1 MRPGEGDTAVGL
13 VPMKASQMITEPL
26 GARGTRA
33 WHTVDGAQTEEAKPG
48 PPRERWQHGSHC
60 PYSQDSM
67 LTARLW
73 ASRHLSSV
81 TSTSRWSPVRLRK
94 GFWPAEST
102 SSQPHGLCLWNRHP
116 ATDCHQEMREDKPSD
131 TAWLYASHQSPSTLS
146 STGSWPYRSTSLKS
160 PGTCACRDSNG

>member
-1 MRPGEGDTAVGL
+1 MAG
-13 VPMKASQMITEPL
+13 ASSRSHYFLHTGRKVQQQTYKCEAL
-26 GARGTRA
+26 TL
-33 WHTVDGAQTEEAKPG
+33 HTVCVRLLAIISTPAP
-48 PPRERWQHGSHC
+48 ERWQHGSHC